1 MTGRRKAGY
10 AGHRFCT
17 FGGSVMPQALPGLLL
32 LALFGF
38 TPVLAQE
45 EPVDTSA
52 GEMQVTTPWDTAHN
66 AMIRGPA
73 AVPLRDQATLDVPDG
88 FGFVPLKESQAVMRV
103 MGNQT
108 DERFIGLV
116 FPLSDDDQYFITLNY
131 EDSGYIK
138 DDEAKDWDADELLQ
152 SLKDGT
158 EAGNEEREKLGI
170 DPIKVTRWVEP
181 PAYDAGSHRLVW
193 SAEAVLKRGEDP
205 DPTINYNT
213 YVLGREGY
221 ISANLITNAST
232 VAADRQDTSP
242 LLRAVNFNEKK
253 RYTDFDSSTDAVA
266 AYGLTALVGGIAA
279 KKLGLLAVMAA
290 FVVKFAKV
298 IFVAVVALLAGA
310 RKFFGS
316 KPDATP

>member
-1 MTGRRKAGY
+1 MS
-10 AGHRFCT
+10 H
-17 FGGSVMPQALPGLLL
+17 ALPGLLL

-45 EPVDTSA
+45 EPAELSPEQKRVA
-52 GEMQVTTPWDTAHN
+52 AVWEAARN
-66 AMIRGPA
+66 AMISGPA
-73 AVPLRDQATLDVPDG
+73 AVPMKDQATLDIPDG
-88 FGFVPLKESQAVMRV
+88 FAFVPVRESKAVMRL

-116 FPLSDDDQYFITLNY
+116 FPEADEAGYFITLDY

-138 DDEAKDWDADELLQ
+138 DDEAKEWDAGELLQ

-158 EAGNEEREKLGI
+158 EAGNDEREKLGI
-170 DPIKVTRWVEP
+170 EPIKVTRWVEP
-181 PAYDAGSHRLVW
+181 PAYDAAAHRLVW
-193 SAEAVLKRGEDP
+193 SAEAVLKNGDDP

-221 ISANLITNAST
+221 ISANLITSAST
-232 VAADRQDTSP
+232 VAADRQHASP

-253 RYTDFDSSTDAVA
+253 RYTDFDSSTDKVA

-279 KKLGLLAVMAA
+279 KKLGLLAMAA
-290 FVVKFAKV
+290 AFAVKFAKV
-298 IFVAVVALLAGA
+298 IAVGAIALLAGV
-310 RKFFGS
+310 RKFFGG
-316 KPDATP
+316 KTDAAT